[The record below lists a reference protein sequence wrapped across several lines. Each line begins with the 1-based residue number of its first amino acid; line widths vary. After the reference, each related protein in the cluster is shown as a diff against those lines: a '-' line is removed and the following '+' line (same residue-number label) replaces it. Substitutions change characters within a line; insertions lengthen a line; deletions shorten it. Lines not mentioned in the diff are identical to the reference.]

1 LKIFSSCAHTIKEGL
16 NYKYKPE
23 ELDAKKNPDN
33 KPIDKDNHTMDSL
46 RYMINELP
54 DNPDQLIQKSYKSR
68 DFAGR
73 TNDDGSIP
81 FALQTDDNKQPGH
94 NAWLYY

>member
-1 LKIFSSCAHTIKEGL
+1 
-16 NYKYKPE
+16 
-23 ELDAKKNPDN
+23 
-33 KPIDKDNHTMDSL
+33 
-46 RYMINELP
+46 MINELP